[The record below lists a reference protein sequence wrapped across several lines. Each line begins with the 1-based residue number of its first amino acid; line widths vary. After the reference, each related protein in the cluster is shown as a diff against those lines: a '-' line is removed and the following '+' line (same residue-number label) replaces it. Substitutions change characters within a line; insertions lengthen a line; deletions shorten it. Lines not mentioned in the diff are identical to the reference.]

1 MLQTDY
7 VIGSP
12 LNHQDPFI
20 QRHGSQLTAN
30 ELPPFRLP
38 FTSRRGI
45 RLAYSFPGP
54 ARGSNIE
61 TTFTYINDLLITQL
75 EHSNH
80 LNRELKEF
88 KLGIINLVEGKL
100 SPFLIQPEHL
110 RAAFH
115 DIQKLLNRNYPG
127 FGLAYQ
133 DIQNVYSSGNFLFA
147 RNNSNLYITIKLPLT
162 YRQKALSLYKLST
175 IPVPINETSTHAITL
190 LNLPPLFFITD

>member
-54 ARGSNIE
+54 ARGNFLGKIHNQ
-61 TTFTYINDLLITQL
+61 TTVFDADREIPTL
-75 EHSNH
+75 ESTKNAG
-80 LNRELKEF
+80 NSV
-88 KLGIINLVEGKL
+88 NLVSGVIRL
-100 SPFLIQPEHL
+100 SFSFTFLFFSQI
-110 RAAFH
+110 F
-115 DIQKLLNRNYPG
+115 LLNY
-127 FGLAYQ
+127 
-133 DIQNVYSSGNFLFA
+133 LFTDSV
-147 RNNSNLYITIKLPLT
+147 NNIIYFFCYNKLF
-162 YRQKALSLYKLST
+162 Y
-175 IPVPINETSTHAITL
+175 
-190 LNLPPLFFITD
+190 